1 MGISNEDSKGVIDA
15 VNFLRTIHLG
25 GEIEIGE
32 KVVVI
37 GGGNAAVDGARS
49 ALRKGAKQVSILYR
63 RTRSE
68 MPADSEEIESALEEG
83 IDIQFLTAP
92 IEVIASKGRMTG
104 IKCIRME
111 LGDLDSS
118 GRRRPVPVKG
128 SEFKMD
134 VDTMIYAI
142 SQEPDISFLKDSDPI
157 QHTKWNTVITDPETM
172 QTHSEDVFAG
182 GDVVRGPATVT
193 EAMGDGKTAA
203 QMIKQ
208 YLQNEPVQIECKV
221 IRPSVSVVP
230 LELSNDEIEEL
241 LEAKRSKL
249 SVLPVSEREGNFK
262 EVAFSLEEEKAVKE
276 AKRCLR
282 CDLEIKAEE
291 R

>member
-1 MGISNEDSKGVIDA
+1 
-15 VNFLRTIHLG
+15 
-25 GEIEIGE
+25 
-32 KVVVI
+32 
-37 GGGNAAVDGARS
+37 
-49 ALRKGAKQVSILYR
+49 
-63 RTRSE
+63 
-68 MPADSEEIESALEEG
+68 
-83 IDIQFLTAP
+83 
-92 IEVIASKGRMTG
+92 MTG
-104 IKCIRME
+104 IKCIRMK
-111 LGDLDSS
+111 LGDLDAS

-142 SQEPDISFLKDSDPI
+142 SQEPEISFLKEGDPI
-157 QHTKWNTVITDPETM
+157 QHTKWNTVITDLETL

-203 QMIKQ
+203 RMIQQ
-208 YLQNEPVQIECKV
+208 YLRNESIKKVYKV
-221 IRPSVSVVP
+221 IRPAVSVEP
-230 LELSNDEIEEL
+230 LKLSNDEVEKL
-241 LEAKRSKL
+241 LEARRAKL
-249 SVLPVSEREGNFK
+249 TVLPVSEREANFK
-262 EVAFSLEEEKAVKE
+262 EVVFCLEEEKAVEE